1 MAPVLKTG
9 IPERVSGVRIPP
21 SPPYSLKCRE
31 ICLDCPGKNYK
42 SPQFCGFSL
51 TNRTGESV
59 LLHDLTF
66 GQATSVEPSQKPFLD
81 RRHVCG
87 AGWRPLENSKE
98 GCHHTSTAPV
108 FENLPGTTHVDP
120 VKIGLPDLNT

>member
-31 ICLDCPGKNYK
+31 ICLDCPGNNNK

-59 LLHDLTF
+59 LLHTVGELCRL
-66 GQATSVEPSQKPFLD
+66 SL
-81 RRHVCG
+81 RRADWQSG
-87 AGWRPLENSKE
+87 FDG
-98 GCHHTSTAPV
+98 
-108 FENLPGTTHVDP
+108 
-120 VKIGLPDLNT
+120 IY